1 MSNTNLNKIS
11 EISEKI
17 IRMEELG
24 LNTSALQEMLKR
36 AMQEPAE
43 PEGGQEEIPEK
54 KPGVDYCCSFK
65 SGRIDCV
72 TGRDNFYDEAMYTA
86 LYGAIPSE
94 VLQNQIRYKLEQ
106 KAKEFGGTGKNVQSD
121 LQREKAGDKKTEGGG
136 KKSNREKSC

>member
-54 KPGVDYCCSFK
+54 KPGVDYCHSFK
-65 SGRIDCV
+65 SGSKSTVHC
-72 TGRDNFYDEAMYTA
+72 
-86 LYGAIPSE
+86 
-94 VLQNQIRYKLEQ
+94 
-106 KAKEFGGTGKNVQSD
+106 KNSVWNLFCHDSD
-121 LQREKAGDKKTEGGG
+121 TDHSSASWRNA
-136 KKSNREKSC
+136 SV